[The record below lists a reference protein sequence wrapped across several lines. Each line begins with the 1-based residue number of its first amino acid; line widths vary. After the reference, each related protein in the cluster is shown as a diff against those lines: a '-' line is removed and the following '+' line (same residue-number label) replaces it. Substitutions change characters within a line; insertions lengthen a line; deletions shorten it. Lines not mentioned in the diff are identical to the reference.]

1 MVAAKRIDKDRLSR
15 DISRKLLLELKRM
28 KESDVAR
35 KPWILLDKVA
45 YKYQRYF
52 RSSDKEQSTRTEIG
66 KKAGLLAKL
75 QPGRAG
81 RELTQPSPRLLAE
94 PCTILTFCQQPRYSV
109 KDLHHDHLVRF
120 VGACVDP
127 DMPYL
132 LTEYCPRGSLQD
144 ILEDDDLQ
152 LDGNFKHSLI
162 HDIVKVRRTV
172 MNLQG
177 DPSRW

>member
-1 MVAAKRIDKDRLSR
+1 MPENI
-15 DISRKLLLELKRM
+15 
-28 KESDVAR
+28 
-35 KPWILLDKVA
+35 
-45 YKYQRYF
+45 YQRVL
-52 RSSDKEQSTRTEIG
+52 T
-66 KKAGLLAKL
+66 KL
-75 QPGRAG
+75 KVLHFAV
-81 RELTQPSPRLLAE
+81 LTL
-94 PCTILTFCQQPRYSV
+94 CQQPRYSV

-162 HDIVKVRRTV
+162 HDIVKVR
-172 MNLQG
+172 
-177 DPSRW
+177 S